1 MNNSF
6 EQMAKLLE
14 HGQDSERYQK
24 TVDFIMEHD
33 LTKEFLEKYEAVV
46 TDDMIKRGLSNL
58 LHYIYRM
65 EKPPRANSERFYRPK
80 LYIYDGE
87 ITLSEELR
95 PEVMPL
101 VTKAPGKRGLD
112 LSRMSLD
119 NQAADWAS
127 LGNEMGFMSAIG
139 EAQRVI
145 NEYQDGKKVK
155 GFWLV
160 GTYGIGKSHLVCA
173 MAKELNKKL
182 AGVTVMPINR
192 LLDEL
197 KAEMKSHSSSGM
209 LEKKLEALET
219 VDVLILDDIGAES
232 LSDWYL
238 NSVLFRLVDE
248 RYKSK
253 RLTCFTSNITRK
265 GYNDILERFK
275 AKDGESFGKA
285 RAHRIMDRII
295 GLTVE
300 VQANGQNRRHSA

>member
-145 NEYQDGKKVK
+145 NEYQDGKKVI

-173 MAKELNKKL
+173 
-182 AGVTVMPINR
+182 
-192 LLDEL
+192 
-197 KAEMKSHSSSGM
+197 
-209 LEKKLEALET
+209 
-219 VDVLILDDIGAES
+219 ILDDIGAES

-248 RYKSK
+248 RYKSN